1 MSSSENEYIEI
12 YNEEQYKRD
21 KANFEK
27 AEKYEEKLDFN
38 GFKRLLTRDLC
49 LNNIYNERIIDG
61 IRIEDV
67 KHALKHP
74 VRNWK
79 TLLCVSE
86 KLMRIS
92 PYYYRLNM
100 MLGNMMIFCWG
111 LDLYDVKSNANIETM
126 KNGYYQLA
134 SRLEKMNLKHEFS
147 KIAKSLPYQDIFCG
161 LVVENN
167 NDYFIQQLDFRVC
180 KLYKVQDGIFN
191 FAIDLSKISGSKL
204 SAYPDYVQEAYIKYY
219 DGLIDNL
226 YEPDY
231 DKQICIKLNN
241 QWLYPYPMMIGLVS
255 DILDL
260 DVYKKL
266 KLQSARTDNYK
277 AIMIQVPIDKSK
289 IDKPL
294 LTPGTLGIFAEINKE
309 NMPDDIGLIHTLGEE
324 AEAINFKDSSNSRNN
339 VADAVDDIYNSSGIS
354 KELYNGSSSGT
365 ALTLSVENDSS
376 FAYGV
381 YRQME
386 RWVNRI
392 IKNSKYN
399 KSTYKFKFYLLD
411 ATIYNRDTVCKR
423 YKDAVT
429 LGATVIDKWMAL
441 LDMTPSTMLGS
452 YITHNYIYD
461 FQNNFK
467 ALNSSYNSSGN
478 DNAAGRPTN
487 ADKGELLSES
497 GEQTQDN
504 DSNSKR

>member
-1 MSSSENEYIEI
+1 MSSSENEYVEI
-12 YNEEQYKRD
+12 YNEEQYKKD

-49 LNNIYNERIIDG
+49 LNNIYNESIIDG
-61 IRIEDV
+61 IKIEDV

-204 SAYPDYVQEAYIKYY
+204 NAYPDYVQEAYIKYY

-231 DKQICIKLNN
+231 DKQICIKFNT
-241 QWLYPYPMMIGLVS
+241 QWLYPYPLLINLID
-255 DILDL
+255 DILNL
-260 DVYKKL
+260 DTYKKL

-277 AIMIQVPIDKSK
+277 AIMIKVPIDETT

-294 LTPGTLGIFAEINKE
+294 LTPTTLATFAEMNRE
-309 NMPDDIGLIHTLGEE
+309 SMTDDIGIIHTLG
-324 AEAINFKDSSNSRNN
+324 ADGDVVSFKDSSNTRNN
-339 VADAVDDIYNSSGIS
+339 VADALDDIYNSSGIS
-354 KELYNGSSSGT
+354 KEVFNGSASGT
-365 ALTLSVENDSS
+365 AVTYSIENDSA
-376 FAYGV
+376 FIYNI
-381 YRQME
+381 YRQLE
-386 RWVNRI
+386 RWVNRF
-392 IKNSKYN
+392 IKLRDYN
-399 KSTYKFKFYLLD
+399 KSTFKFSFYLLD
-411 ATIYNRDTVCKR
+411 VTIFNRKNMCDM
-423 YKDAVT
+423 YKDACT
-429 LGATVIDKWMAL
+429 LGATVMDKWYAL
-441 LDMTPSTMLGS
+441 LGMTPSKIKGS
-452 YITHNYIYD
+452 FVLNKDVYD
-461 FQNNFK
+461 FQNN
-467 ALNSSYNSSGN
+467 LQVLSSSYNSSSN
-478 DNAAGRPTN
+478 DSVGRPTN
-487 ADKGELLSES
+487 ESKGKQLDVY
-497 GEQTQDN
+497 GQQTQDSDAN
-504 DSNSKR
+504 MDR